1 MTWSAKAQEKAVAT
15 PGWWSC
21 CTWNPRLVP
30 PSIDTQLTARIQQS
44 ASPESVFS
52 SHLLWETKLSISES
66 NRNEVE
72 VRLPL
77 TDEVYAKQ
85 KLCCTM
91 HMEPEEPV
99 LNINSEEAPSRLWH
113 KPEGGTEG
121 QRRFSPPGWIAIL
134 DEDQP
139 QGCLVGVRTQHT
151 QSQEGLIEKALG
163 RSISFS
169 VNKMHPISNHW
180 VGQNCTVW
188 LFFFFFR
195 ENATE
200 QNSLKKNSKKQ

>member
-85 KLCCTM
+85 KQCCTM
-91 HMEPEEPV
+91 HMEPEVPV

-121 QRRFSPPGWIAIL
+121 QRRFLSTWLDCHSWWRSATRLSCGSKDSAHAITR
-134 DEDQP
+134 
-139 QGCLVGVRTQHT
+139 GSHW
-151 QSQEGLIEKALG
+151 EGT
-163 RSISFS
+163 R
-169 VNKMHPISNHW
+169 
-180 VGQNCTVW
+180 
-188 LFFFFFR
+188 
-195 ENATE
+195 
-200 QNSLKKNSKKQ
+200 KKHIVLC